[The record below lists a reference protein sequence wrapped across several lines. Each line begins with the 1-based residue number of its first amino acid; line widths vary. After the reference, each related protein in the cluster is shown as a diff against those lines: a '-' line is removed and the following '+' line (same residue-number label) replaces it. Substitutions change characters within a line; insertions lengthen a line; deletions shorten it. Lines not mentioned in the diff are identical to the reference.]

1 MGGSYN
7 RSSHVYDT
15 KWTIPYL
22 TDSLYIYQTGQP
34 TSRPPSRPT
43 TPNGQNPFDA
53 VPKPHSLT
61 MERIKNQTSATL
73 DRMALLQQRYRQH
86 QEIMKSGGES
96 SRRNSNS
103 SQIEEQLVSIL
114 TMWLT
119 HHYITVNSIV
129 NNITRVEC
137 TVSP

>member
-1 MGGSYN
+1 
-7 RSSHVYDT
+7 
-15 KWTIPYL
+15 
-22 TDSLYIYQTGQP
+22 
-34 TSRPPSRPT
+34 
-43 TPNGQNPFDA
+43 
-53 VPKPHSLT
+53 

-86 QEIMKSGGES
+86 QEIMKSGGET

-129 NNITRVEC
+129 NNITPVEC
-137 TVSP
+137 TVSQ